1 MLNRRTFLV
10 FSSVLGG
17 SAAGAFGRGAFV
29 APPAVAVGA
38 IHMDKPYLDFTG
50 KVASYRPPDG
60 LRGGQAVS
68 ELDEFQFRSAHF
80 YV

>member
-10 FSSVLGG
+10 FSGVMS
-17 SAAGAFGRGAFV
+17 GAFGRGAFA
-29 APPAVAVGA
+29 APPAVAAVA

-50 KVASYRPPDG
+50 KVESYRPPDG

-68 ELDEFQFRSAHF
+68 ELDELQFRAAHF